1 MPKNDFI
8 ARRTEMRRLESRKI
22 RAMSDDEAR
31 RLLADSAA
39 RRTWMMDLHGA
50 WGQNHDANIC
60 VMLAR
65 KLGLRS

>member
-1 MPKNDFI
+1 MKDTLES
-8 ARRTEMRRLESRKI
+8 RRAAMRRLELRKI

-31 RLLADSAA
+31 RLLADTGA
-39 RRTWMMDLHGA
+39 RRAWMMSLHGA

-65 KLGLRS
+65 KLGLRK